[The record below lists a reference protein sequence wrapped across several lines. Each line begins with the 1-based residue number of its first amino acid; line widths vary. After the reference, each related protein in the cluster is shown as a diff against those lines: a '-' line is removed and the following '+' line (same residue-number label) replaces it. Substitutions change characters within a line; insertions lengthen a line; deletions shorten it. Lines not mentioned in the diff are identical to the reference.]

1 MPGNTLSALVGLRFA
16 SPYALFRS
24 TSVPPKVSAW
34 ATQHGR
40 SVGPLGRWRQRIILS
55 GVLIPAALSGC
66 QAGFGSRAGP
76 NPVVAIE
83 RLWTEKA
90 PDDNGFMEIRLGE
103 ARIALA
109 SDGCSQKMISKLV
122 CRNARV
128 TVSIGHLPQ
137 QTLLLPEVW
146 LPASP
151 SSNGAVRTDFRGS
164 SRFAFADDLYG
175 IILSDISADG
185 YEDLVVWSGADGNYG
200 DPSYAYYLYDAKTQ
214 RLIENAHL
222 AKLMQSHS
230 ISRLVDGRL
239 VAWYRSGPCDRGE
252 KLVGIR
258 GNGAEILASRDYT
271 TCGEHALD
279 GERISDDS
287 WIRLEGE
294 RSQ

>member
-1 MPGNTLSALVGLRFA
+1 MPTNAVGVFVQWKQR
-16 SPYALFRS
+16 
-24 TSVPPKVSAW
+24 TV
-34 ATQHGR
+34 
-40 SVGPLGRWRQRIILS
+40 PLGRWLRRA
-55 GVLIPAALSGC
+55 IPLGLLLPAVIAGC
-66 QAGFGSRAGP
+66 QTGWNARDE
-76 NPVVAIE
+76 PVQGVASE
-83 RLWTEKA
+83 QMWAEDA
-90 PDDNGFMEIRLGE
+90 PDEEGFMDMRLGE
-103 ARIALA
+103 ARVTLR
-109 SDGCSQKMISKLV
+109 SDGCYRRMTSKRI
-122 CRNARV
+122 CSNARV
-128 TVSIGHLPQ
+128 TISTRDLPQ

-151 SSNGAVRTDFRGS
+151 SSDGAVRTGFRGS

-200 DPSYAYYLYDAKTQ
+200 DPSYTYYLYDAKTQ
-214 RLIENAHL
+214 HMIENAHL

-252 KLVGIR
+252 KLIGIR

-287 WIRLEGE
+287 WMRLEGE
-294 RSQ
+294 RRQ